1 MGKYSPLSEPIRLEF
16 VEFVRLRIEKKILVT
31 RLFSCKLGFKS
42 DIILGKHR
50 CNNKTG
56 TSLKQTLARFTRCS
70 LLRYVSRGEMRI
82 DCVEWTTH
90 WLKIY
95 GCEYSY
101 TQLQLGKDFEV

>member
-1 MGKYSPLSEPIRLEF
+1 MYSATQQARVMIPPAGSGLDGKIQHTIRLEF

-56 TSLKQTLARFTRCS
+56 TSLK
-70 LLRYVSRGEMRI
+70 
-82 DCVEWTTH
+82 
-90 WLKIY
+90 
-95 GCEYSY
+95 
-101 TQLQLGKDFEV
+101 

>member
-1 MGKYSPLSEPIRLEF
+1 MIPPAGSGLDGKIQPALGTRLEF

-56 TSLKQTLARFTRCS
+56 TSLK
-70 LLRYVSRGEMRI
+70 
-82 DCVEWTTH
+82 
-90 WLKIY
+90 
-95 GCEYSY
+95 
-101 TQLQLGKDFEV
+101 